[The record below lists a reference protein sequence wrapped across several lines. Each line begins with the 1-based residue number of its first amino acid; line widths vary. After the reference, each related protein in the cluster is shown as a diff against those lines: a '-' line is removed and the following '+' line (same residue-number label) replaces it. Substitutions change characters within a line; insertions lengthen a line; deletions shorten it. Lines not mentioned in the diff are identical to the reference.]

1 MMNTK
6 PKDLL
11 KILQADGWQI
21 ARINS
26 SHHILKHPTKAGMPI
41 IPMHNKDLRTE
52 TYKTILKQ
60 AGLDQ
65 DS

>member
-26 SHHILKHPTKAGMPI
+26 SHQQLASHP
-41 IPMHNKDLRTE
+41 E
-52 TYKTILKQ
+52 TPDKSRNAHHPHAQQRFAHRNIQNHPETGR
-60 AGLDQ
+60 A
-65 DS
+65 